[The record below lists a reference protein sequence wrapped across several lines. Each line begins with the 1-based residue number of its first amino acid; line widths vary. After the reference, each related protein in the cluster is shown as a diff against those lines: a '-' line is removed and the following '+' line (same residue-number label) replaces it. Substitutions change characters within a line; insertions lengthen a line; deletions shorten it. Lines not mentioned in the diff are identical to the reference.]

1 MFVKVIFKNKREREV
16 QEQFSG
22 ILSIEHRIVRAGLL
36 LFQPCV
42 SSSEITITT
51 ISTVV
56 AGATMGFTKHLLCA
70 WPSARHYKYII
81 CSPHTS
87 TSRVV
92 LLSPLYK

>member
-22 ILSIEHRIVRAGLL
+22 LLSIEHRIVRAGL

-56 AGATMGFTKHLLCA
+56 AGTTMGFTKYLLCA

-81 CSPHTS
+81 FSPHTS
-87 TSRVV
+87 TSRMV